1 MHLHHIHEQS
11 FSFLFHFHFHFHF
24 NSLAHLDFL
33 FSLSYLFFP
42 CFLSFC
48 EDSDL
53 DHIIGSAL
61 TRTAV
66 AVALKRESLQ
76 DEQFSVSTVTA
87 GIR

>member
-1 MHLHHIHEQS
+1 
-11 FSFLFHFHFHFHF
+11 
-24 NSLAHLDFL
+24 
-33 FSLSYLFFP
+33 LFFP

-48 EDSDL
+48 ENSDL